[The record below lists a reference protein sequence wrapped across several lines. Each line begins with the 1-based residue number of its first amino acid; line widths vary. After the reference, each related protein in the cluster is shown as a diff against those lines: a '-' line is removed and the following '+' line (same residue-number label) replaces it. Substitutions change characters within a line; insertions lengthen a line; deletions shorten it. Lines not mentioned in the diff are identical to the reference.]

1 MFEILDGLRKM
12 KRRLPCLR
20 CCITVEDKP
29 GFREVSLRLK
39 HDEAKKLRER
49 SQSNP
54 LKYRKSFVKESSTVN
69 PMMLADD
76 AIGDIEMIQ
85 NPLDQSR
92 SKRRN
97 QFGRKRGRTVSIIDT
112 LQDEMSQQT
121 IRFKSVVSKSKRLKE
136 LANKIKEKKNGQIVF
151 GVGRSETS
159 KKEQVPKDKVCAQVD
174 IGGGWYKATIGV
186 EKKIIYFNRE
196 TGSVND
202 TYPFGLKDGYVMM
215 LDDVT
220 GNFYYANEETGDTTW
235 ERPERDG
242 IAFEER
248 MKRIRRLT
256 ANRRPSA
263 SVLNALNSKKIEVV
277 RTANI

>member
-1 MFEILDGLRKM
+1 M
-12 KRRLPCLR
+12 
-20 CCITVEDKP
+20 
-29 GFREVSLRLK
+29 
-39 HDEAKKLRER
+39 
-49 SQSNP
+49 
-54 LKYRKSFVKESSTVN
+54 
-69 PMMLADD
+69 
-76 AIGDIEMIQ
+76 
-85 NPLDQSR
+85 DQS
-92 SKRRN
+92 SNKRRN

-136 LANKIKEKKNGQIVF
+136 LANKVKEKKNGQIVF

-186 EKKIIYFNRE
+186 EKKVIYFNRE

-220 GNFYYANEETGDTTW
+220 GNFYYANKETGDTTW

-242 IAFEER
+242 
-248 MKRIRRLT
+248 KD
-256 ANRRPSA
+256 
-263 SVLNALNSKKIEVV
+263 
-277 RTANI
+277 

>member
-29 GFREVSLRLK
+29 GFREVALRLK
-39 HDEAKKLRER
+39 HDEAKKLRKR
-49 SQSNP
+49 LQSNP

-136 LANKIKEKKNGQIVF
+136 LADKVKEKKNGQIVF
-151 GVGRSETS
+151 V
-159 KKEQVPKDKVCAQVD
+159 
-174 IGGGWYKATIGV
+174 
-186 EKKIIYFNRE
+186 
-196 TGSVND
+196 
-202 TYPFGLKDGYVMM
+202 
-215 LDDVT
+215 
-220 GNFYYANEETGDTTW
+220 
-235 ERPERDG
+235 
-242 IAFEER
+242 
-248 MKRIRRLT
+248 
-256 ANRRPSA
+256 
-263 SVLNALNSKKIEVV
+263 
-277 RTANI
+277 